1 MTPSTLVMFGLETAI
16 IATASALQASAGMGM
31 ALLAA
36 PLLALV
42 NPALVPGPMLGAV
55 MALSA
60 IVAWRERAAIDNR
73 VLATGLSGLVVGCI
87 LGAAALAALAGL
99 NLTRVF
105 ALLILAAVLLSVSGL
120 HVRATR
126 PALLIGGVASGVLG
140 TWVGVQGPPIALV
153 LQHEPPHRLR
163 ATLCAY
169 FAVGSLISLL
179 ALAATGVFG
188 AIQMGLC
195 LQLLPGVAVGIAAA
209 ALVGRQIDQR
219 RARMLVL
226 AISALSG
233 LALLLR

>member
-1 MTPSTLVMFGLETAI
+1 MSPSPLEMFGLETAI
-16 IATASALQASAGMGM
+16 IAVASALQASAGMGM

-60 IVAWRERAAIDNR
+60 TVAWRERAAIDNR
-73 VLATGLSGLVVGCI
+73 VFATGISGLIVGSCVGAALLVALSGI
-87 LGAAALAALAGL
+87 D
-99 NLTRVF
+99 LTRVF
-105 ALLILAAVLLSVSGL
+105 AILILVAVLLSMSGL

-126 PALLIGGVASGVLG
+126 PALVAGGVASGVLG
-140 TWVGVQGPPIALV
+140 TLVGVQGPPIALV

-169 FAVGSLISLL
+169 FAAGSLISILTL
-179 ALAATGVFG
+179 TASGLFG
-188 AIQMGLC
+188 AAQLGLC
-195 LQLLPGVAVGIAAA
+195 LQLLPGVAIGIAVG
-209 ALVGRQIDQR
+209 ALAGRQIDQR
-219 RARMLVL
+219 RARMFVL
-226 AISALSG
+226 TISALSG